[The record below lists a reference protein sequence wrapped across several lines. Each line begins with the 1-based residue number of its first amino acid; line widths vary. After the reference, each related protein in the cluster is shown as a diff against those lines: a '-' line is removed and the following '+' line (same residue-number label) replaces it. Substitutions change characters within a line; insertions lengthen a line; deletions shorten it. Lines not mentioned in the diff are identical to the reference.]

1 MNTEG
6 KKIGKAQRVRVR
18 SPFAPT
24 RCAWDCRPFGF
35 GRVVAP
41 IMSTVVEIDNGIQLN
56 LRSGELRAVGAEA
69 ALRSS
74 AA

>member
-6 KKIGKAQRVRVR
+6 RLLGKAKRIRVKM
-18 SPFAPT
+18 PAAA
-24 RCAWDCRPFGF
+24 RCAWDCRPFGL

-41 IMSTVVEIDNGIQLN
+41 MMATDIEIANGVMLN
-56 LRSGELRAVGAEA
+56 LRSGELRATTSASG
-69 ALRSS
+69 LRSS